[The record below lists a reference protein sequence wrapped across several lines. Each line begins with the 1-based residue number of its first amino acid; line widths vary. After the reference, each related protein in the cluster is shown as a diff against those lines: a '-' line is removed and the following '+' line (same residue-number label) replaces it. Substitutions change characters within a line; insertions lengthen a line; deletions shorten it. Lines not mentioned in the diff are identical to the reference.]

1 MISCVISLFV
11 LVPLVLSCC
20 IPSQWEGLQGL
31 AMGQI
36 KDGKPSSI
44 EALLNI
50 SFDATAKKIF
60 VAGSITVDDK
70 SYDEQV
76 LQDFSTG
83 KQYVVV
89 SGQCIATAITEP
101 FPQTCTSPSA
111 KKLATT
117 FVGAG
122 QNKLIVELYNDDM
135 DGKKTDITVLQ
146 GSCIPVSAYQKSGQ
160 TVTFINYLGITAGIS
175 NATIFDIPKPCKNAT
190 IMPENTRHFKS
201 TVLFR

>member
-1 MISCVISLFV
+1 MISSIIALFV
-11 LVPLVLSCC
+11 LVPLVFSCC
-20 IPSQWEGLQGL
+20 IPSQWEGIQGL

-50 SFDATAKKIF
+50 SFDATAKKMF
-60 VAGSITVDDK
+60 VAGRITVDDK

-76 LQDFSTG
+76 LQDYSKG

-89 SGQCIATAITEP
+89 SGQCIATAITDP

-111 KKLATT
+111 KKLVTT
-117 FVGAG
+117 YVGAG
-122 QNKLIVELYNDDM
+122 QDKLMVELYNDDI
-135 DGKKTDITVLQ
+135 DGKKIDITVLQ
-146 GSCIPVSAYQKSGQ
+146 GSCIPVSAYQKLGESI
-160 TVTFINYLGITAGIS
+160 TFINYLGITAGIS

-190 IMPENTRHFKS
+190 IFPENTSHIRS
-201 TVLFR
+201 TILFR